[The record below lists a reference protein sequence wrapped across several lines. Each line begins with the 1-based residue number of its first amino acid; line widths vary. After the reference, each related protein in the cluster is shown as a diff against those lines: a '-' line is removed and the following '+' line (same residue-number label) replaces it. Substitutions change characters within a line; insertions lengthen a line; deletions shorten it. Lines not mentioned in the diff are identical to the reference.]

1 MDTLLHDLRYAAR
14 QLLKAPGFTL
24 VAVLT
29 LGLGIGATSTLF
41 NVVNGVFLRPRGYAE
56 PERLMDVYL
65 RSKSLA
71 FGSMSYPDYRDL
83 RERSRVFADA
93 MLYRLGSLGYGT
105 GDEIR
110 TIWAETVTGNYFDVL
125 GVKPWLG
132 RTFDPARDDVDGAPL
147 VVVVSH
153 QFWTRML
160 GADPA
165 AVGKAIRLNGQPFT
179 VIGIAPPSFGG
190 MVRGLVPGVW
200 LPASAQTQLY
210 PGTTILTDRANH
222 SGFVKARLKPGAT
235 VEQGREDL
243 DAVGRELAT
252 EYPATNAGLTFAGV
266 PTSSVVIN
274 PMIDGSITGAAVVLL
289 AIPALVLLIVCANL
303 ATLQLTRAAGRQRE
317 FAVRL
322 ALGAGRRRM
331 IRQLLTE
338 NVLLALVGGAV
349 GLLLVGWSTRALVAF
364 QPPIPLPLSLD
375 LAIDWRVIAFTA
387 AVAMLA
393 GVGFGVIP
401 AARASRVE
409 VALDLHEG
417 RVGGGRR
424 RSRLR
429 GLLLAGQLTVSVLL
443 LVAAGLLVRGLAGAQ
458 RIDLGFKPDHAAMVQ
473 FDLAHQRFDG
483 DEGRRFIE
491 QALARLAT
499 EPGLVAVSITNRA
512 PLDLNL
518 SSDEVRVEGRSYQ
531 GDDRPPLVQVASV
544 GPAYFR
550 TIGAGLVAGREFAA
564 TDRRDAPKV
573 AVVNET
579 AARQLWP
586 GQEALGKRFTNG
598 FDTSADPWYQVVG
611 VVHDVKVNTPG
622 EAPTAAI
629 YYPVLQRYDSYLT
642 LIARTAGDAGAAL
655 PRVLAALKAVDPG
668 LSVIASGPLT
678 DRVVMGLWPARFATG
693 LLMALGLVGLAIA
706 CLGLYGA
713 IAHGV
718 TQRTREL
725 GIRLALG
732 ANVRDVVSLVLR
744 EGMSVVVVGLG
755 VGLML
760 AALGSRLLA
769 AWLYGVSPWDP
780 LAFVVAPA
788 MLAAVAFLA
797 CYVPARR
804 ATRVDPV
811 QALRSE

>member
-56 PERLMDVYL
+56 PARLMDVYL
-65 RSKSLA
+65 RSKSFA

-132 RTFDPARDDVDGAPL
+132 RTFDPARDDVEGAPL
-147 VVVVSH
+147 TVVVSH

-165 AVGKAIRLNGQPFT
+165 AVGKAIRLNGRPFT
-179 VIGIAPPSFGG
+179 VIGVAPPSFGG
-190 MVRGLVPGVW
+190 MVRGLVPGAW
-200 LPASAQTQLY
+200 IPAAAQTQLY
-210 PGTTILTDRANH
+210 PGTTLLTDRSNH

-235 VEQGREDL
+235 VEQGRQDL
-243 DAVGRELAT
+243 DAIGRQLAA
-252 EYPATNAGLTFAGV
+252 EYPTTNAGLSFTGV
-266 PTSSVVIN
+266 STATVVIN
-274 PMIDGSITGAAVVLL
+274 PMIDGVITGAALVLL

-322 ALGAGRRRM
+322 ALGAGRGRM
-331 IRQLLTE
+331 ARQLLTE
-338 NVLLALVGGAV
+338 NVLLAMLGGAL

-393 GVGFGVIP
+393 GIGFGVIP
-401 AARASRVE
+401 AARAGRVE
-409 VALDLHEG
+409 VALDLHQG

-424 RSRLR
+424 RSRVR
-429 GLLLAGQLTVSVLL
+429 ALLLAGQLTVSVLL
-443 LVAAGLLVRGLAGAQ
+443 LVAAGLLVRGLGGAQ
-458 RIDLGFKPDHAAMVQ
+458 RIDLGFQPDHAAMLQ
-473 FDLAHQRFDG
+473 FNLAHQGFGG
-483 DEGRRFIE
+483 DDGRRFVE
-491 QALARLAT
+491 QALARLAS
-499 EPGLVAVSITNRA
+499 EPGIVAASVTNRA

-518 SSDEVRVEGRSYQ
+518 SSDEVRIEGRAFQ
-531 GDDRPPLVQVASV
+531 GEERPPFVQVASV
-544 GPAYFR
+544 GPAYFH
-550 TIGAGLVAGREFAA
+550 TIGATLVAGRDLAA
-564 TDRRDAPKV
+564 ADRPGAPRV
-573 AVVNET
+573 AVINET

-586 GQEALGKRFTNG
+586 GQDAMGKRFANS
-598 FDTSADPWYQVVG
+598 FDTGPNHWYEVVG

-622 EAPTAAI
+622 EEPTAAI
-629 YYPVLQRYDSYLT
+629 YYSVLQRYDSYLT
-642 LIARTAGDAGAAL
+642 LIARTAGDPGAAL
-655 PRVLAALKAVDPG
+655 PRVRAALDEVDPG
-668 LSVIASGPLT
+668 LSVIASGPLS

-732 ANVRDVVSLVLR
+732 AHVRDVVALVLR
-744 EGMSVVVVGLG
+744 EGMSVVAVGLG
-755 VGLML
+755 AGLVL
-760 AALGSRLLA
+760 AAIGSRLLD

-788 MLAAVAFLA
+788 ILAAVAFLA